1 MSEYLFKGL
10 DSYDTPADHKVALGF
25 KLMFKSRWYFY
36 WRNFRTFMRSGR
48 CASKGKLD
56 GDMQIHYSNEN
67 IRLVED
73 CGAKLHLRGLNHLRD
88 LDGRPVVIIGNH
100 MSLLETAALHAII
113 REYVDFSFVVK
124 ESLLHTAY
132 IKDILTSMKA
142 IGVSRTNPREDLKT
156 VLTEGKKV
164 LQAGRSMIVFPQA
177 TRTRVFDRE
186 QFNSI
191 GVKLAKSAG
200 VPVVPMALKTDI
212 LENGRI
218 LRDLGPIHP
227 ERDVRFEFGPPMAIE
242 GNGNAQQQYV
252 EEFIAS
258 AFERWKKE
266 EK

>member
-1 MSEYLFKGL
+1 MSEYLFHGI
-10 DSYDTPADHKVALGF
+10 DNYDTPENHPVSIGF
-25 KLMFKSRWYFY
+25 KLMLKSRWYFY
-36 WRNFRTFMRSGR
+36 MRNFGTFMRSGR
-48 CASKGKLD
+48 CAARGALD
-56 GDMQIHYSNEN
+56 KDMQIHYSNEN
-67 IRLVED
+67 IRLLED

-88 LDGRPVVIIGNH
+88 LQNRPVVIIGNH
-100 MSLLETAALHAII
+100 MSLLETASLHAII

-132 IKDILTSMKA
+132 IKDILLSMKA
-142 IGVSRTNPREDLKT
+142 IGVSRTNPREDLKK

-191 GVKLAKSAG
+191 GIKLAKSAG
-200 VPVVPMALKTDI
+200 VQVVPMALKTDI
-212 LENGRI
+212 LENGKFI
-218 LRDLGPIHP
+218 RDLGPVYP
-227 ERDVRFEFGPPMAIE
+227 ERDVWFEFGPAMDVS
-242 GNGNAQQQYV
+242 GNGQEQQSAV

-258 AFERWKKE
+258 AFDRWKQT

>member
-124 ESLLHTAY
+124 ESLLRTAY

-227 ERDVRFEFGPPMAIE
+227 ERDVHFEFGPPMAIE

>member
-1 MSEYLFKGL
+1 MSEYMFKGL
-10 DSYDTPADHKVALGF
+10 DSYDTPSDHKVALGF

-48 CASKGKLD
+48 CAAKGKLD
-56 GDMQIHYSNEN
+56 GDMQIHFSNDN

-73 CGAKLHLRGLNHLRD
+73 CGSKVHLRGLNHLRD
-88 LDGRPVVIIGNH
+88 LNGKPVVIIGNH

-113 REYVDFSFVVK
+113 REHVDFSFVVK

-156 VLTEGKKV
+156 VLNEGKKA
-164 LQAGRSMIVFPQA
+164 LQAGRSMIVFPQS
-177 TRTRVFDRE
+177 TRTREFDRE

-191 GVKLAKSAG
+191 GVKLARAAK
-200 VPVVPMALKTDI
+200 VPVLPLALKTDI
-212 LENGRI
+212 LESGKI
-218 LRDLGPIHP
+218 IRDLGPVYP
-227 ERDVRFEFGPPMAIE
+227 EREVWFEFGAPMEIE
-242 GNGNAQQQYV
+242 GTGNAQQQYV
-252 EEFIAS
+252 EDFIAA

-266 EK
+266 GK